1 MEDMVKTSHMHT
13 VQKKRK
19 TMQLTDI
26 GICAG
31 LLVLARVHMPG
42 CACMHLCLSSM
53 HAGMTC
59 RCPCLPS
66 LHHAA
71 DSVKQ
76 EARYEFVDGPGVH
89 SPMLR
94 PFLRAHIVLRACRVL
109 CVREDAR
116 AYTRAWMGGR
126 VCTEAYVCARIFMGV
141 T

>member
-1 MEDMVKTSHMHT
+1 MVKTSHMHT

-53 HAGMTC
+53 HTGMTC

-76 EARYEFVDGPGVH
+76 EARYEFVDGPGMY
-89 SPMLR
+89 SPMPR
-94 PFLRAHIVLRACRVL
+94 PFASTYCSESMPCVVRERRCARVYSSVDGRACL
-109 CVREDAR
+109 H
-116 AYTRAWMGGR
+116 
-126 VCTEAYVCARIFMGV
+126 
-141 T
+141 